1 MILPIRLNDFL
12 TTPTAKME
20 NSILHLTH
28 LWLWHNKNVLQ
39 GWKKASLKNWKFETK
54 TESDFSLIKKTETE
68 IEIQTF

>member
-39 GWKKASLKNWKFETK
+39 GWKKASLKN
-54 TESDFSLIKKTETE
+54 
-68 IEIQTF
+68 